1 MEHHMSNSLISE
13 RHVPVAQYLRMS
25 TEHQRYSLENQR
37 VAIAAYAALRGYAV
51 VETFIDPGKSGLTL
65 NGRKGLK
72 RLLSEVLQ
80 GRPQFRE
87 ILVLD
92 VSRWGRFQDV
102 DQSAHYEF
110 ICRQAGIPVRYCA
123 EPFENDGS
131 PMSSIMKHMK
141 RVMAAEYSRELSA
154 KVSRAQRLQASLGFK
169 QGGFAPLGL
178 RRMLVDEE
186 GRQRGL
192 LKRGQHKRVN
202 TDRTILVPGPPSEI
216 ALVKRIF
223 ELYVD
228 EKLSFHAIAR
238 RLNGS
243 GKRRAGAP
251 FKPLAIQTIL
261 SSQLYIGQYVFGRTA
276 SNLGSVVKLPEDRWV
291 VTKVMEPLIPEEL
304 FWRAQAH
311 MKATRKGHVSTEK
324 LLADLARLYVEHGSL
339 STKIIDQD
347 PGSASAHSY
356 IRRFKTLRAA
366 FRLVGFDDYK
376 PYARQRPVDHSLA
389 ELSEALRS
397 IWDKHGA
404 ISARLINAEGLL
416 PARYYRWR
424 FGSLS
429 KAYEESGLPSGVR
442 YNRLKGAK
450 ADAVL
455 GPVAPKPSPPRVSDK
470 EMIDHL
476 RQLYSERGYVTATML
491 NDVTSPYKAS
501 RYRERFDTLAQA
513 YALAG
518 LASTQSS
525 IMRAAYQRVRDR
537 ADQALS
543 VGVSEHAHSRT

>member
-1 MEHHMSNSLISE
+1 MPNELMCE
-13 RHVPVAQYLRMS
+13 KVVPAAQYPRMS

-37 VAIAAYAALRGYAV
+37 VAIAAYAALRGYTI
-51 VETFIDPGKSGLTL
+51 VETFIDPGKSGLSL

-72 RLLSEVLQ
+72 RLLGEVLQ
-80 GRPQFRE
+80 GRPRFRE

-178 RRMLVDEE
+178 RRMLIDED

-216 ALVKRIF
+216 ALVRRIF
-223 ELYVD
+223 KLYVD
-228 EKLSFHAIAR
+228 DKLSFQAIAR

-243 GKRRAGAP
+243 GKRRAGTP

-261 SSQLYIGQYVFGRTA
+261 SSRLYIGEYVFGKTA
-276 SNLGSVVKLPEDRWV
+276 SNLGNVVRLPEDRWV
-291 VTKVMEPLIPEEL
+291 VTKIMDPLIPEEL
-304 FWRAQAH
+304 FWRAQGH
-311 MKATRKGHVSTEK
+311 MEATRKGHVTTEK
-324 LLADLARLYVEHGSL
+324 LLSDLARLFAEHGTL
-339 STKIIDQD
+339 STKIINQD
-347 PGSASAHSY
+347 PSCASAHSY

-366 FRLVGFDDYK
+366 FRLVGFEDYK
-376 PYARQRPVDHSLA
+376 PYAKQRPVDHPVS
-389 ELSEALRS
+389 ELTDGLKA

-404 ISARLINAEGLL
+404 ISARLINAEGPY

-424 FGSLS
+424 FGSLT
-429 KAYEESGLPSGVR
+429 KAYEASGLPSGAR
-442 YNRLKGAK
+442 ERRRAGAR
-450 ADAVL
+450 ATAAL
-455 GPVAPKPSPPRVSDK
+455 GPAVPKPEVRRATDA

-476 RQLYSERGYVTATML
+476 RQLYIQHGYVTAEML
-491 NDVTSPYKAS
+491 NDISSPYRAS
-501 RYRERFDTLAQA
+501 RYRERFETLANA

-525 IMRAAYQRVRDR
+525 IMKAAYQRVRDR
-537 ADQALS
+537 ADLACATTPLS
-543 VGVSEHAHSRT
+543 AGGAAGINS

>member
-1 MEHHMSNSLISE
+1 MPNELTREKI
-13 RHVPVAQYLRMS
+13 VPAAQYLRMS

-37 VAIAAYAALRGYAV
+37 VAIAAYAALRGYTV
-51 VETFIDPGKSGLTL
+51 IETFIDPGKSGLSL
-65 NGRKGLK
+65 AGRKGLK

-178 RRMLVDEE
+178 RRMLIDEE
-186 GRQRGL
+186 GRPRGL
-192 LKRGQHKRVN
+192 LKLGQHKRVN
-202 TDRTILVPGPPSEI
+202 TDRTVLVPGPPSEI

-228 EKLSFHAIAR
+228 EKLSFQAIAR
-238 RLNGS
+238 RLNAG
-243 GKRRAGAP
+243 GKRRAGKP
-251 FKPLAIQTIL
+251 FKPLAIQTVL
-261 SSQLYIGQYVFGRTA
+261 SSRLYIGEYVFGRTA
-276 SNLGSVVKLPEDRWV
+276 SNLGNIVRLPEDRWV
-291 VTKVMEPLIPEEL
+291 VTKVMDPLIPETL
-304 FWRAQAH
+304 FRRAQAH
-311 MKATRKGHVSTEK
+311 MEATRKGRVTTEK
-324 LLADLARLYVEHGSL
+324 LLTDLARLFAEHGTL

-347 PGSASAHSY
+347 PSSASAHSY

-366 FRLVGFDDYK
+366 FRLVGFEDYK
-376 PYARQRPVDHSLA
+376 PYAKQRPVDHAASELA
-389 ELSEALRS
+389 DNLRA

-404 ISARLINAEGLL
+404 ISARLINAEGQH

-424 FGSLS
+424 FGSLT
-429 KAYEESGLPSGVR
+429 KAYEASGLPSG
-442 YNRLKGAK
+442 NRERRRTGAK
-450 ADAVL
+450 VTAAL
-455 GPVAPKPSPPRVSDK
+455 GPAVPRPTVPRATDA
-470 EMIDHL
+470 EMINHL
-476 RQLYSERGYVTATML
+476 RQLYIQHGYVTAEML
-491 NDVTSPYKAS
+491 NDIGSPFKAS
-501 RYRERFDTLAQA
+501 RYRERFDTLAHA

-537 ADQALS
+537 ADLA
-543 VGVSEHAHSRT
+543 